1 MLFLVTQIFCYSSPG
16 LEDIEILSNPFF
28 LLHVF
33 VRSIVSHFLTQF
45 LIVLVTGFA
54 LLPESCDGALGN
66 PVVAAG
72 AVAVVAAALL
82 AFPLLLDT
90 EKVVLKKTLN
100 CRKSDDIFQCKSKV
114 LLCAII
120 RVLVNLIST
129 SLKFKKKD

>member
-1 MLFLVTQIFCYSSPG
+1 MSIRLKWVSIIRIRKHRAKLIVLFLVTQIFCYSSPG

-72 AVAVVAAALL
+72 ATGA
-82 AFPLLLDT
+82 
-90 EKVVLKKTLN
+90 
-100 CRKSDDIFQCKSKV
+100 
-114 LLCAII
+114 
-120 RVLVNLIST
+120 
-129 SLKFKKKD
+129 